1 MRAMSMDSS
10 YSEVA
15 ILSRVIHSDKSPLG
29 PEAAR
34 ALLALDFPEE
44 DKRRMRSLTDKLSA
58 GTITAEERG
67 EMHSYTRVSH
77 ILALL
82 QAKARHALREAGQ
95 SG

>member
-1 MRAMSMDSS
+1 MSMDSS

-15 ILSRVIHSDKSPLG
+15 ILSRVIHNDKTPLG

-34 ALLALDFPEE
+34 ALLALDFPPE
-44 DKRRMRSLTDKLSA
+44 DHERMRALSDKLAA
-58 GTITAEERG
+58 GTLATEEHAE
-67 EMHSYTRVSH
+67 MQSYTRVTH

-82 QAKARHALREAGQ
+82 QAKARHVLRESGQ